1 MKGFTL
7 LSAVALMTLAFTSV
21 VFAQKSVISPTLTE
35 EGVRTVTLTGR
46 PIIHRVDLRG
56 DFQPA
61 QPPDPYVYLQTMFS
75 RWNDAGV
82 SGLSFLSFAGGRT
95 IGDDVVLLGGAPD
108 PGQFGYDTT
117 TPVAC
122 ISEIRL
128 ILISIDP
135 NGGSLRLRLGIHR
148 WNGLLTAAALAPQSG
163 ETFTVTIPDI
173 PPAPPGGLVLIPV
186 TVSVSPRIAV
196 PKAFWVAMTPLP
208 DSDSTI
214 NLANIGPLIANSTPG
229 NVSMLPG
236 RGYFR
241 ATSTTTPVFTN
252 VTGGFL
258 FVELPQGSFYLA
270 IRGTH
275 NFAGTVD
282 MGALNDRAKPS
293 DPLAFEF
300 DDDPQGDPDDGIVEA
315 LRRNI
320 VDVEVVNDSGPTSF
334 TSRFTTYLDENG
346 RFTLPVSAEIASITV
361 RRWDNGLKATFN
373 RPAGGWSTDVCNPTV
388 DSQTMIF
395 GDVNGDGIIDDAD
408 LLTVLFGFGS
418 SE

>member
-7 LSAVALMTLAFTSV
+7 LSAVALTTALTSAA
-21 VFAQKSVISPTLTE
+21 FAQKAVSAPTLTE
-35 EGVRTVTLTGR
+35 EGVRTVTFTGR
-46 PIIHRVDLRG
+46 PPIHRIDLRG

-61 QPPDPYVYLQTMFS
+61 GSTPDPYVYLQTMYT
-75 RWNDAGV
+75 RWNDAG
-82 SGLSFLSFAGGRT
+82 GGALGFFSFAGGRT

-108 PGQFGYDTT
+108 PGQFGYDTS

-122 ISEIRL
+122 ISEITFAL
-128 ILISIDP
+128 LSTDAI
-135 NGGSLRLRLGIHR
+135 GGTLELQLDIHP
-148 WNGLLTAAALAPQSG
+148 WNGLIGTAAGASIASG
-163 ETFTVTIPDI
+163 TFTLNIPQVQGFGI
-173 PPAPPGGLVLIPV
+173 FLI
-186 TVSVSPRIAV
+186 TVPVSPSLPV
-196 PKAFWVAMTPLP
+196 PKAFWVAATPTAN
-208 DSDSTI
+208 STI
-214 NLANIGPLIANSTPG
+214 NLANIGLLIANSTPG
-229 NVSMLPG
+229 NVSTLPG

-241 ATSTTTPVFTN
+241 IATPPTAFTA
-252 VTGGFL
+252 VTGGSVFTG
-258 FVELPQGSFYLA
+258 LPQGSFYLA

-282 MGALNDRAKPS
+282 MSALNDRAKPS

-300 DDDPQGDPDDGIVEA
+300 DDDPTGDPDDGIEEA

-346 RFTLPVSAEIASITV
+346 RFTLPVTNAIASITV
-361 RRWDNGLKATFN
+361 RRWDNGLKVTFN
-373 RPAGGWSTDVCNPTV
+373 RPDSGWSTDPCSPTV
-388 DSQTMIF
+388 DTQQMTF

>member
-1 MKGFTL
+1 MKGFTF
-7 LSAVALMTLAFTSV
+7 LSAVVLTTALTSAA
-21 VFAQKSVISPTLTE
+21 FAQKAVSAPTLTE
-35 EGVRTVTLTGR
+35 EGVRTVTFTGR
-46 PIIHRVDLRG
+46 PTIHRIDLRG

-61 QPPDPYVYLQTMFS
+61 GSTPDPYVYLQTMYT
-75 RWNDAGV
+75 RWNDAGGGALGFV
-82 SGLSFLSFAGGRT
+82 SFAGGRT

-108 PGQFGYDTT
+108 PGQFGYDTS

-122 ISEIRL
+122 ISEITFAL
-128 ILISIDP
+128 FSVDP
-135 NGGSLRLRLGIHR
+135 TGGTLELRLDIHP
-148 WNGLLTAAALAPQSG
+148 WNGLFTSAAGASIAGGTLTL
-163 ETFTVTIPDI
+163 TIP
-173 PPAPPGGLVLIPV
+173 PVSNPPGFAIFLI
-186 TVSVSPRIAV
+186 TVPVSPSLPV
-196 PKAFWVAMTPLP
+196 PKAFWVAATPNTLN
-208 DSDSTI
+208 STI
-214 NLANIGPLIANSTPG
+214 NLNNIGLLVANSTPG

-241 ATSTTTPVFTN
+241 AATPPTAFTAVTAGSVFT
-252 VTGGFL
+252 GA
-258 FVELPQGSFYLA
+258 PQGSFYLA

-282 MGALNDRAKPS
+282 MGALSDRAKPS

-300 DDDPQGDPDDGIVEA
+300 DDDPTGDPDDGIEEA

-320 VDVEVVNDSGPTSF
+320 VDVEVVNDSDPQNPF

-346 RFTLPVSAEIASITV
+346 RFTLPVTNAIASITV
-361 RRWDNGLKATFN
+361 RRWDNGLKVTFN
-373 RPAGGWSTDVCNPTV
+373 RPAGGWSADPCSPTV
-388 DSQTMIF
+388 ASQTMTF

>member
-7 LSAVALMTLAFTSV
+7 LSAVALTTLALTSAA
-21 VFAQKSVISPTLTE
+21 FAQKAVSAPTLTE
-35 EGVRTVTLTGR
+35 EGVRTVTFTGR
-46 PIIHRVDLRG
+46 PTVHRIDLRG

-61 QPPDPYVYLQTMFS
+61 GSTPDPYVYLQTMFA
-75 RWNDAGV
+75 RWNDAGAY
-82 SGLSFLSFAGGRT
+82 GLSFSSFTGGRT
-95 IGDDVVLLGGAPD
+95 LGDDVVLLGGAPD
-108 PGQFGYDTT
+108 PGQAGYDTT

-122 ISEIRL
+122 ISEITFAL
-128 ILISIDP
+128 VSIDAP
-135 NGGSLRLRLGIHR
+135 GGTLELQLNIHP
-148 WNGLLTAAALAPQSG
+148 WNGLFASAAGASIASG
-163 ETFTVTIPDI
+163 TFTLNI
-173 PPAPPGGLVLIPV
+173 PPVQGFGIFLV
-186 TVSVSPRIAV
+186 TVPVSPSLPV
-196 PKAFWVAMTPLP
+196 PKAFWVAATPTAN
-208 DSDSTI
+208 STI
-214 NLANIGPLIANSTPG
+214 NLANIGLLIANSTPG

-252 VTGGFL
+252 VTNGLVFTG
-258 FVELPQGSFYLA
+258 LPQGSFYLA

-282 MGALNDRAKPS
+282 MGALSDRAKPS

-300 DDDPQGDPDDGIVEA
+300 DDDPAGDPDEGIEEA

-320 VDVEVVNDSGPTSF
+320 VDVEVVNDAGTPF

-361 RRWDNGLKATFN
+361 RRWDNGLKVTFN
-373 RPAGGWSTDVCNPTV
+373 RPEEGGWSTNVCNPTE
-388 DSQTMIF
+388 DTQQMTF

>member
-7 LSAVALMTLAFTSV
+7 LSAVVLTTALTSAA
-21 VFAQKSVISPTLTE
+21 FAQKAVSAPTLTE
-35 EGVRTVTLTGR
+35 EGVRTVTFTGR
-46 PIIHRVDLRG
+46 PPIHRIDLRG

-61 QPPDPYVYLQTMFS
+61 NAPDPYVYLQTMYT
-75 RWNDAGV
+75 RWNDAG
-82 SGLSFLSFAGGRT
+82 GGALGFFSFAGGRT

-108 PGQFGYDTT
+108 PGQTGYNTT

-122 ISEIRL
+122 ISEITL
-128 ILISIDP
+128 ILLSADPAGGTLELNLSIHPWNGRGDTAAGAPIASETISLNIPAAPANPGFILIPVVVSIDP
-135 NGGSLRLRLGIHR
+135 KL
-148 WNGLLTAAALAPQSG
+148 P
-163 ETFTVTIPDI
+163 
-173 PPAPPGGLVLIPV
+173 
-186 TVSVSPRIAV
+186 V
-196 PKAFWVAMTPLP
+196 PKAFWVAATPTLN
-208 DSDSTI
+208 STI
-214 NLANIGPLIANSTPG
+214 NLNNIGPLVANSTPG

-236 RGYFR
+236 RGFFR
-241 ATSTTTPVFTN
+241 AGAPPFQNLGANNTFSFPTV
-252 VTGGFL
+252 
-258 FVELPQGSFYLA
+258 PQGSFYLA

-282 MGALNDRAKPS
+282 MGALNNRAKPS

-300 DDDPQGDPDDGIVEA
+300 DDDPTGDPDEGIAEA

-320 VDVEVVNDSGPTSF
+320 VDVEVVNDSDPQNPF

-346 RFTLPVSAEIASITV
+346 RFTLPVTNAIASITV
-361 RRWDNGLKATFN
+361 RRWDNGLKVTFD
-373 RPAGGWSTDVCNPTV
+373 RPAGGWSTDPCSPTAET
-388 DSQTMIF
+388 QQMTF

>member
-7 LSAVALMTLAFTSV
+7 LSAVALTTMALTGTA
-21 VFAQKSVISPTLTE
+21 FAQKAVSAPTLSE
-35 EGVRTVTLTGR
+35 EGVRTVTFTGR
-46 PIIHRVDLRG
+46 PTVHRIDLRG

-61 QPPDPYVYLQTMFS
+61 GATPDPYVYLQTMFG

-82 SGLSFLSFAGGRT
+82 SGLTFFSFVGGRT

-122 ISEIRL
+122 ISEITFAL
-128 ILISIDP
+128 LSTDP
-135 NGGSLRLRLGIHR
+135 FGGTLELQLDIHP
-148 WNGLLTAAALAPQSG
+148 WNGLFGTAAGASIASG
-163 ETFTVTIPDI
+163 TFTLNI
-173 PPAPPGGLVLIPV
+173 PPVQGFGIFLV
-186 TVSVSPRIAV
+186 TVPVSPSQPV
-196 PKAFWVAMTPLP
+196 PKAFWVAATPTAN
-208 DSDSTI
+208 STI

-229 NVSMLPG
+229 SVSMLPG

-241 ATSTTTPVFTN
+241 IAAPPNVFTA
-252 VTGGFL
+252 VTNGSVFGG
-258 FVELPQGSFYLA
+258 LPQGSFYLA

-282 MGALNDRAKPS
+282 MSALNDRAKPS

-300 DDDPQGDPDDGIVEA
+300 DDDPQGDPDEGIEEA

-320 VDVEVVNDSGPTSF
+320 VDVEVVNDSGTPF

-346 RFTLPVSAEIASITV
+346 RFTLPVTSAIASITL
-361 RRWDNGLKATFN
+361 RRWDNGLKVTFN
-373 RPAGGWSTDVCNPTV
+373 RPAGGWSTDPCSPTV
-388 DSQTMIF
+388 EAQTMTF